1 MPHFQT
7 RSSPTHFSQT
17 PLTSLV
23 PLQAPSGS
31 EKPVEINDDDA
42 QGSEA
47 AIVIAEGDIQT
58 GEVLGQ
64 VLADLNH
71 SIVIVNT
78 VDQFWSTLEQYGVK
92 LLVLDSLLPPSGG
105 YELCRV
111 LRQAVNHCSL
121 PILLTGFRNDISFT
135 EKAFEMGATDY
146 LTKPFHPPEI
156 LSRVRTQL
164 SLLSLQR
171 RIFEQL
177 EEQRIQQSG
186 RKVTLL
192 LSLQQRLRIQSQ
204 RLQAKNILLQ
214 HEIAERREIER
225 ALRETQARSDSLLLN
240 ILPAPIADR
249 LKRGESSLADRYEEA
264 TILFADIVDFT
275 PLATHLS
282 PLELME
288 ILNQIFS
295 TFDRL
300 VDKFQLEKIKT
311 IGDAY
316 MVAGGVPVHRPD
328 HAEAVMEMAIAM
340 RKAIRK
346 FKRECG
352 TPLQLRIGIN
362 TGAVVAGII
371 GLKKFT
377 YDLWGDAVNVAS
389 RMESQGLPGRIQ
401 VTESTYNQLKNRY
414 NFEEWGVVNIKR
426 KGKMPTYFFID
437 RKST

>member
-1 MPHFQT
+1 MPHLHP

-17 PLTSLV
+17 SLRSLV
-23 PLQAPSGS
+23 PLPGS
-31 EKPVEINDDDA
+31 ENPGEVNNDNR
-42 QGSEA
+42 EA
-47 AIVIAEGDIQT
+47 AIVIAEGDIHT
-58 GEVLGQ
+58 AEALRKILG
-64 VLADLNH
+64 DMNH
-71 SIVIVNT
+71 LIVVVNT
-78 VDQFWSTLEQYGVK
+78 VDEVRNILEQYGVK
-92 LLVLDSLLPPSGG
+92 LLVLDSALPPGGG

-111 LRQAVNHCSL
+111 LRQTINHCSL
-121 PILLTGFRNDISFT
+121 PILLTGFRNDIGFT
-135 EKAFEMGATDY
+135 ERAFEMGATDY
-146 LTKPFHPPEI
+146 LTKPFYTPEI

-164 SLLSLQR
+164 SLFSLQR
-171 RIFEQL
+171 RVFEQL
-177 EEQRIQQSG
+177 EEQRLQESG

-192 LSLQQRLRIQSQ
+192 LSLQQKLRIQSE
-204 RLQAKNILLQ
+204 RLQAKNMLLQ
-214 HEIAERREIER
+214 HEIAERREIEV

-240 ILPAPIADR
+240 ILPASIADR
-249 LKRGESSLADRYEEA
+249 LKQGESTLADRYEEA

-282 PLELME
+282 PMELME

-300 VDKFQLEKIKT
+300 VDEFQLEKIKT

-316 MVAGGVPVHRPD
+316 MVAAGVPIPRSD

-340 RKAIRK
+340 RKSIRK
-346 FKRECG
+346 FRRECG
-352 TPLQLRIGIN
+352 KPLQLRIGIN
-362 TGAVVAGII
+362 TGAVVAGVI

-377 YDLWGDAVNVAS
+377 YDLWGDAVNIAS

-414 NFEEWGVVNIKR
+414 NFEEWGVVNIKG
-426 KGKMPTYFFID
+426 KGKMTTYFFID